1 MNPIEFLK
9 QNGYNPDNFRTDAD
23 GAQVPQF
30 AAMYNSSCLEVRGRK
45 AVHKKRVL
53 RRRNILDV
61 RNDVINEWFRT
72 GNRDMT
78 GIFVLYL
85 MLDVFQII
93 ASEHLNSLDF
103 RKEEQLHYTELMND
117 YHRLNSLFFQELT
130 AEQKDAVID
139 MFDDFGEYIKNE
151 LEIFRLSII
160 GCIMELPDDFRAV
173 CGSLCVSK
181 LMISQ
186 AVRAWMGMY
195 RKEFRGDDSSFH
207 LLKSM
212 EHHISEL
219 MNHYFSRENRLQ
231 QDCNL
236 SSVDAVRRAE
246 ENVVKK
252 ILKFLKEYDRQQS
265 NG

>member
-1 MNPIEFLK
+1 MNPIEYLK
-9 QNGYNPDNFRTDAD
+9 QNGYNPDNFRANAD
-23 GAQVPQF
+23 GTQLPQF
-30 AAMYNSSCLEVRGRK
+30 AAKYNSSCLEVRERK
-45 AVHKKRVL
+45 GVSKKRVR

-72 GNRDMT
+72 GNKDMT
-78 GIFVLYL
+78 GIFVPYL

-93 ASEHLNSLDF
+93 ASEHLAKVDF

-173 CGSLCVSK
+173 CGSLCVAK
-181 LMISQ
+181 LMASQ
-186 AVRAWMGMY
+186 AVRAWMSMY

-212 EHHISEL
+212 ERHIAEL
-219 MNHYFSRENRLQ
+219 MNHYFSRENSLQ

-236 SSVDAVRRAE
+236 STVDAVRRAE

-252 ILKFLKEYDRQQS
+252 ILKFLKEYDRQS

>member
-1 MNPIEFLK
+1 MNPIEYLK
-9 QNGYNPDNFRTDAD
+9 QNGYNPDNFRANAD
-23 GAQVPQF
+23 GTQLPQF
-30 AAMYNSSCLEVRGRK
+30 AAKYNSSCLEVRERK
-45 AVHKKRVL
+45 GVSKKRVR

-72 GNRDMT
+72 GNKDMT
-78 GIFVLYL
+78 GIFVPYL

-93 ASEHLNSLDF
+93 ASEHLAKVDF
-103 RKEEQLHYTELMND
+103 RKEEQLHYTELMDD

-130 AEQKDAVID
+130 TEQKDAVID

-151 LEIFRLSII
+151 LEIFRLSTI

-195 RKEFRGDDSSFH
+195 RKQFRGDDSSFH
-207 LLKSM
+207 LLQSM
-212 EHHISEL
+212 ERHIAEL
-219 MNHYFSRENRLQ
+219 MNCYFKRETRLQ
-231 QDCNL
+231 EDVNL
-236 SSVDAVRRAE
+236 STVDSVRRAE
-246 ENVVKK
+246 ANVVKK
-252 ILKFLKEYDRQQS
+252 ILKFLKEYEKRS
-265 NG
+265 L

>member
-1 MNPIEFLK
+1 MNPIEYLK

-30 AAMYNSSCLEVRGRK
+30 AAMYNSSCLEVRERK
-45 AVHKKRVL
+45 AVSKKRVL

-61 RNDVINEWFRT
+61 RNDVISEWFRT
-72 GNRDMT
+72 GNKDMT
-78 GIFVLYL
+78 GIFVPYL

-93 ASEHLNSLDF
+93 ASEHLNSVDF
-103 RKEEQLHYTELMND
+103 RKEEQLHYTELMDD

-160 GCIMELPDDFRAV
+160 GCVMELPDDFRAV

-212 EHHISEL
+212 ERHIAEL
-219 MNHYFSRENRLQ
+219 MNHYFRRENSLQ

-236 SSVDAVRRAE
+236 STVDSVRRAE
-246 ENVVKK
+246 ANVVKK
-252 ILKFLKEYDRQQS
+252 ILKFLKEYDRLDRK
-265 NG
+265 

>member
-1 MNPIEFLK
+1 
-9 QNGYNPDNFRTDAD
+9 
-23 GAQVPQF
+23 
-30 AAMYNSSCLEVRGRK
+30 
-45 AVHKKRVL
+45 
-53 RRRNILDV
+53 
-61 RNDVINEWFRT
+61 
-72 GNRDMT
+72 
-78 GIFVLYL
+78 
-85 MLDVFQII
+85 MLDVMQIV
-93 ASEHLNSLDF
+93 ASDHLAKVDF
-103 RKEEQLHYTELMND
+103 KKEEVLFYNGMMNQ
-117 YHRLNSLFFQELT
+117 YHRLNSLFFQEL
-130 AEQKDAVID
+130 ACEQKDAVID

-207 LLKSM
+207 LLQSM
-212 EHHISEL
+212 ERHIAEL
-219 MNHYFSRENRLQ
+219 MNHYFRRENRLK
-231 QDCNL
+231 QDMNL
-236 SSVDAVRRAE
+236 STVDSVRRAE